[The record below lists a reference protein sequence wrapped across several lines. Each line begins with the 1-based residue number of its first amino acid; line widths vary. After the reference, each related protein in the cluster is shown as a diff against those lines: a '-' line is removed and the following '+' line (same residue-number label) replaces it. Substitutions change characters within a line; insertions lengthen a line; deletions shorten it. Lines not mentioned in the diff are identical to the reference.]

1 MVWSKRRRASVPPV
15 LLPSLDRLATLIDR
29 VVELV
34 DAVGGS
40 QAPDAEPEPAPEPP
54 REPLPAAGTQ
64 EAAWLAFVPSAHG
77 YRLVERPGA
86 APSSGQV
93 LELDDG
99 LYRVVRLSPSPLPRD
114 GRLCAYVER
123 EEPPAEDRTF
133 DA

>member
-1 MVWSKRRRASVPPV
+1 M

-40 QAPDAEPEPAPEPP
+40 RAPEAEPEPVPAPQ
-54 REPLPAAGTQ
+54 PAH
-64 EAAWLAFVPSAHG
+64 EAVAAVGAEEVGWLAFVPSAHG
-77 YRLVERPGA
+77 YRLVERTGA
-86 APSSGQV
+86 APSSGAV

-99 LYRVVRLSPSPLPRD
+99 LYRVVRLAPSPLPRD
-114 GRLCAYVER
+114 GRSGAYVER
-123 EEPPAEDRTF
+123 QEPSAEDRTF

>member
-1 MVWSKRRRASVPPV
+1 MVWSKRRRSSVPPV

-40 QAPDAEPEPAPEPP
+40 QAPEPEPVPAPEPP
-54 REPLPAAGTQ
+54 RESVAPVGA
-64 EAAWLAFVPSAHG
+64 EVAWLAFVPSAHG

-86 APSSGQV
+86 APSSGEL

-99 LYRVVRLSPSPLPRD
+99 LYRVIRLAPSPLPRD